1 MARLLWAL
9 SAGAAVMFVS
19 TIKKIYERWRE
30 AVDRDA
36 LVIAEQDQET
46 TERNV
51 LAAAVENV

>member
-1 MARLLWAL
+1 
-9 SAGAAVMFVS
+9 MFVS